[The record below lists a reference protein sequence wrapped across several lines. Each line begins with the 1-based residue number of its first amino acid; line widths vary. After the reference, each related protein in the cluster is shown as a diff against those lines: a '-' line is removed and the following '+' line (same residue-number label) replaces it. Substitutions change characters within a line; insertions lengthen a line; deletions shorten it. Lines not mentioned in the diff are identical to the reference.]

1 MSQESAEAVTAADVE
16 AAARAIAGAVLHT
29 PTVHAPALSDMTGCE
44 LWLKLE
50 NLQDTGSFKVRG
62 ALNRLLALSDEQ
74 RRAGVITMSAGNH
87 AQGVARHARGLGI
100 PATIVM
106 PRPTPF
112 TKVERTEALGGKVVL
127 EGETLA
133 EAARHAHA
141 LAEREGLAFV
151 HPFDDARV
159 IAGQGTVGLEMLADA
174 PGLDTLVV
182 PIGGGGLISGIALAA
197 KARNPDIEVIG
208 VQAEA
213 NPSMHAALGGAE
225 SGAPGPTLAEGIAVK
240 TPGRLTLPIVRRLV
254 SEVLLVGEAAIE
266 CAVNLLVDRQKI
278 VAEGAA
284 AAALAAVQRY
294 PERFAGR
301 RVGIVISG
309 GNIDQRLLASILMR
323 GLSRAGRMAR
333 LRIEINDAPGA
344 LARTAGIIAQGGG
357 NIIEIF
363 HQRLFMDVPV
373 KMAEVDVLVET
384 TDSGHIEDIV
394 AALNAAGSPTRVLR
408 STAEA
413 E

>member
-74 RRAGVITMSAGNH
+74 RRSGVITMSAGNH
-87 AQGVARHARGLGI
+87 AQGVARHARRLGI

-141 LAEREGLAFV
+141 LAEREGLVFV